1 MNTQDN
7 PANLDHKVIMDIV
20 QTGSSIL
27 DLGCGSGDLTFM
39 LVRKKRVK
47 AQCIDIDEQ
56 AVYQCVAKGLSVIH
70 GDIDSGLIDYADQSF
85 DYIILNQSL
94 QQVRNLENVL
104 NNALRAGRK
113 VIVGFPNFVYY
124 KARFQLFFK
133 GKTPVTPALPYQWYN
148 TPNLHFLSIS
158 DFIGYCREKNINI
171 EKKVFISGNRK
182 IKVFPNLLAQVGI
195 FLISK

>member
-39 LVRKKRVK
+39 LVREKRVK

-158 DFIGYCREKNINI
+158 DFIGYCRERNINI

>member
-39 LVRKKRVK
+39 LVKEKKVK

-158 DFIGYCREKNINI
+158 DFIGYCRERNINI
-171 EKKVFISGNRK
+171 EKRVFISGNRK